1 MIKWVDKPTRM
12 QRGRHSFCVKQGLEE
27 FNSYCGV
34 EFSAFDPMNRNFP
47 IDHPCDF
54 NVKAQSVTIC
64 WWGSYSSDG
73 IGPDY
78 EYFKG
83 RYKRLNP
90 IPINGIWIGGNQV
103 TKDLVKARRMILI
116 PAYYQLCTKVLNAN
130 YDWYRVLLK
139 MKASPIQFELYD
151 GYDNTN
157 IEDLF
162 KVSCAWLL
170 VNYIHLLI

>member
-1 MIKWVDKPTRM
+1 MIKWVHKPTRM
-12 QRGRHSFCVKQGLEE
+12 QRGRHSFCVKQGFDD

-34 EFSAFDPMNRNFP
+34 EFSAFDPLSRNIT

-54 NVKAQSVTIC
+54 NIKTVSVASC
-64 WWGSYSSDG
+64 WWGSYSPDG

-78 EYFKG
+78 EYFNGKF
-83 RYKRLNP
+83 KRIGLN
-90 IPINGIWIGGNQV
+90 PINGIWIGGNQV

-130 YDWYRVLLK
+130 YDWYRVVLK

-151 GYDNTN
+151 EADNTN
-157 IEDLF
+157 IEDIQRI
-162 KVSCAWLL
+162 SYAWLL
-170 VNYIHLLI
+170 VKYIDLLI